1 MSELQSIIAVRE
13 KMRELQISRPG
24 KISYACIDPRVRL
37 YLRVS
42 QKGRGDFAYRRKNPP
57 IVRLLGPVETM
68 EMAEATALCLEYEA
82 KIMRKE
88 EIPLKQVQRKV
99 PPVFVKGS
107 SSQAESMT
115 LGGLLLAWFP
125 YEADSGRWTL
135 ESGRAA
141 TKFEGIIRNHLEP
154 GLSTPLAKLT
164 ATSIESA
171 LTRIFRAH
179 RSTGLSMRSWVC
191 GALRWAEDVGFL
203 ENGRQLAAQVKDDL
217 ADKWKYIKHGV
228 RLHHAALSIEQA
240 PKFYAELSRQAGT
253 AAFACRMAML
263 TCMRTSS
270 VTHMRWKDI
279 DFETATWTCP
289 AAFMKEK
296 KNGAHVVYLSRQ
308 VLRLLQLM
316 PRVLRG
322 GKRAEWVFSTSRG
335 ERICSDLCKVVES
348 MNASREARGLAP
360 WLDLAQT
367 DPKTGK
373 HPRVTVH
380 GFRATFKTWTRSEV
394 LGNWKKYDATAVELC
409 LHHVPDDNYDGAYD
423 REDFPDM
430 QRQIL
435 QDWAD
440 YLESTTVPGVNLKD
454 A

>member
-1 MSELQSIIAVRE
+1 MSELQSIVAVRE

-154 GLSTPLAKLT
+154 GLPTPLAKLT

-179 RSTGLSMRSWVC
+179 RSTGLSLRSWVC

-228 RLHHAALSIEQA
+228 RLHHAALSIDQA
-240 PKFYAELSRQAGT
+240 PAFYADLKTVSGT
-253 AAFACRMAML
+253 AARACEVAML
-263 TCMRTSS
+263 TTMRTSS
-270 VTHMRWKDI
+270 VIQMRWRDVDLEQGI
-279 DFETATWTCP
+279 WICP
-289 AAFMKEK
+289 AEFVKEK
-296 KNGAHVVYLSRQ
+296 GNGAQVVYLSSQARK
-308 VLRLLQLM
+308 VIASM
-316 PRVLRG
+316 PRVLKG
-322 GKRAEWVFSTSRG
+322 GRKSKWVFSTSRG
-335 ERICSDLCKVVES
+335 ERICSDLCKVIES
-348 MNASREARGLAP
+348 MNTRRADRRLP
-360 WLDLAQT
+360 QWLDLSQKDA
-367 DPKTGK
+367 KTGS

-380 GFRATFKTWTRSEV
+380 GFRATFKTWSRSET
-394 LGNWKKYDATAVELC
+394 LGNWQKYDSTAVELC
-409 LHHVPDDNYDGAYD
+409 LHHVPKDAYDGAYD
-423 REDFPDM
+423 REDFPTM

-440 YLESTTVPGVNLKD
+440 YLDGGSTPVVSF
-454 A
+454 

>member
-1 MSELQSIIAVRE
+1 MSELQSIVAVRE
-13 KMRELQISRPG
+13 KMRQLQISRPG

-154 GLSTPLAKLT
+154 GLPTPLAKLT

-179 RSTGLSMRSWVC
+179 RSTGLSLRSWVC
-191 GALRWAEDVGFL
+191 GALRWAEDVGVL

-228 RLHHAALSIEQA
+228 RLHHAALSIDQA
-240 PKFYAELSRQAGT
+240 PAFYADLKTVSGT
-253 AAFACRMAML
+253 AARACEVAML
-263 TCMRTSS
+263 TTMRTSS
-270 VTHMRWKDI
+270 VIQMRWRDVDLEQGI
-279 DFETATWTCP
+279 WICP
-289 AAFMKEK
+289 AEFVKEK
-296 KNGAHVVYLSRQ
+296 GNGAQVVYLSSQARK
-308 VLRLLQLM
+308 VIASM
-316 PRVLRG
+316 PRVLKG
-322 GKRAEWVFSTSRG
+322 GRKSKWVFSTSRG
-335 ERICSDLCKVVES
+335 ERICSDLCKVIES
-348 MNASREARGLAP
+348 MNARRADRRLP
-360 WLDLAQT
+360 QWLDLSQKDA
-367 DPKTGK
+367 KTGS

-380 GFRATFKTWTRSEV
+380 GFRATFKTWSRSET
-394 LGNWKKYDATAVELC
+394 LGNWQKYDSTAVELC
-409 LHHVPDDNYDGAYD
+409 LHHVPKDAYDGAYD
-423 REDFPDM
+423 REDFPTM

-440 YLESTTVPGVNLKD
+440 YLDGGSTPVVFF
-454 A
+454 